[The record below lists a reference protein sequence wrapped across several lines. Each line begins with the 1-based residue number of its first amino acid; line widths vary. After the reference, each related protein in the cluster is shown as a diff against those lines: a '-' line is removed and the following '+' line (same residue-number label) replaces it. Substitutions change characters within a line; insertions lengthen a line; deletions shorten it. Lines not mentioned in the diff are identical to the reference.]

1 MHNLR
6 RIFASC
12 TQNLRKWP
20 SNPRIYAVAALLLVF
35 IGSELLPIRSFCL
48 ALHLPVTP
56 WVFPF
61 LMSDNVSLTFI
72 MVGLVLI
79 FCDAPF
85 IDQSQPYV
93 IVRSGRRNWFTGQ
106 ILYIIQASGLY
117 FLFIILVS
125 IFYFIPILKFS
136 GDWGK
141 VLNTFSMNGTQG
153 VPMFQQQYNINLS
166 FSRYLT
172 ANYLPI
178 VATLLCLVL
187 SWLEGIFLG
196 LLMFVL
202 NMNFNRIIGTSIAL
216 ALILL
221 ESFAY
226 QFGNAY
232 LALYFS
238 PVSWV
243 NLGVMDATGV
253 SKSPSLWYAVGMLL
267 LFTITLSAISLASE
281 RQKNIEV
288 LPQV

>member
-1 MHNLR
+1 MRNLR
-6 RIFASC
+6 RILASSV
-12 TQNLRKWP
+12 QNLRKWP
-20 SNPRIYAVAALLLVF
+20 SNPRIYAVAALILVF
-35 IGSELLPIRSFCL
+35 IGSELLPIRGFCM

-106 ILYIIQASGLY
+106 ILYIVQASGLY

-125 IFYFIPILKFS
+125 LLYFIPVIKFS

-172 ANYLPI
+172 ANYLPA
-178 VATLLCLVL
+178 VAMILSLAL

-202 NMNFNRIIGTSIAL
+202 NMNFNRIIGTSVAL

-221 ESFAY
+221 ETFAY

-238 PVSWV
+238 PVSWL
-243 NLGVMDATGV
+243 NLGVMDATGS
-253 SKSPSLWYAVGMLL
+253 SKSPTLWYAAGMLL
-267 LFTITLSAISLASE
+267 LFIIVLSFLALTGE
-281 RQKNIEV
+281 RKKNIEV
-288 LPQV
+288 LPLV